1 MPIYEYECANCGV
14 FELMRRIT
22 EGPIKRCPKCKAKVE
37 RIVSRTSFVL
47 KGSGWYSTDYAPRS
61 PAAPTSESTTSGAE
75 AGSSSNGT
83 TQASPATGSDAGAS
97 SSKKAGADAPK
108 SPAAKAAD

>member
-1 MPIYEYECANCGV
+1 MPIYEYECPNCGV

-22 EGPIKRCPKCKAKVE
+22 GGPIKHCPECKAKVE

-47 KGSGWYSTDYAPRS
+47 KGSGWYATDYARS
-61 PAAPTSESTTSGAE
+61 PAPSTSGPTSGAE
-75 AGSSSNGT
+75 AASSSNGT

-97 SSKKAGADAPK
+97 SSKKADADAPK